1 MSLSDLAP
9 KHCSTPGHQDRPAHG
24 IRIGGEDDGIAW
36 CRDCCPP
43 PVNPRPPTA
52 AQVTEMVDETAKAEM
67 RRQGRDPE
75 AWDRLPG
82 EMRDQL
88 RLLALDRLRK
98 LP

>member
-9 KHCSTPGHQDRPAHG
+9 KHCSTPGHGDRPAHG
-24 IRIGGEDDGIAW
+24 IRIGGEGDGIAW
-36 CRDCCPP
+36 CRDCYPP
-43 PVNPRPPTA
+43 PVAGPPTA
-52 AQVTEMVDETAKAEM
+52 RAVCEMVDETAKAEM

-75 AWDRLPG
+75 AWDRLSHT
-82 EMRDQL
+82 MRDDL